1 MKNLGRASGLFLAGM
16 FLLTPLAQA
25 AGGFSDLSE
34 SHPNY
39 EAIVELKERGIIG
52 GYPDGTFKPNQ
63 VVNRVEALK
72 IILKAA
78 DIDVPTDAAMGL
90 AGFSDVDS
98 SQWYAPYLR
107 AALSKGIVSG
117 YPDGTFRP
125 AQTVNLVENLKMLML
140 ARGVNMNSIIVQ
152 GNPYADAFKDQWYA
166 KYVQYAKD
174 RKLIDADSDNKIYPD
189 QGMTRGKLAET
200 AYRLV
205 YMQENGL
212 EWFAPESE
220 QPDEMVLNV
229 SIEDMKFKQAE
240 MVIPL
245 GSTVKWTNAD
255 NMNHDVQSI
264 GSNTLNSA
272 ILENGDTY
280 TYTFNEEGT
289 FEYMCSL
296 HPSMKGK
303 ITVKP
308 AHQVP
313 TI

>member
-1 MKNLGRASGLFLAGM
+1 MKLFGKMTGAFLAGL
-16 FLLTPLAQA
+16 FLLTPLTQA

-34 SHPNY
+34 NHPNF
-39 EAIVELKERGIIG
+39 EAIVELKDRGIIG
-52 GYPDGTFKPNQ
+52 GYPDGTFKPDQ

-78 DIDVPTDAAMGL
+78 DIEIPTDAAMGL
-90 AGFSDVDS
+90 AGFSDVDA

-125 AQTVNLVENLKMLML
+125 SQTVNLVENLKMLML

-152 GNPYADAFKDQWYA
+152 GNPYADAFGDQWYA

-174 RKLIDADSDNKIYPD
+174 RKLIDADPNNKIFPD

-205 YMQENGL
+205 YMQENNL

-220 QPDEMVLNV
+220 APDEMVLNV
-229 SIEDMKFKQAE
+229 TIQDMEFGPAE
-240 MVIPL
+240 MTIPL

-255 NMNHDVQSI
+255 NMNHNVKSI
-264 GSNTLNSA
+264 GSNMLSSP
-272 ILENGDTY
+272 LLDNGDS
-280 TYTFNEEGT
+280 YTFTFDEEGT
-289 FEYMCSL
+289 FEYFCSI

>member
-1 MKNLGRASGLFLAGM
+1 MKNLGKSAGLFLAGM
-16 FLLTPLAQA
+16 FLLMPLAQA
-25 AGGFSDLSE
+25 AGGFSDLNE
-34 SHPNY
+34 NHPNY
-39 EAIVELKERGIIG
+39 DAIVELKERGIIG
-52 GYPDGTFKPNQ
+52 GYPDGTFKPDQ

-72 IILKAA
+72 ILLKAA
-78 DIDVPTDAAMGL
+78 EIDVPMDGAMGL

-107 AALSKGIVSG
+107 AALSRGIVSG

-125 AQTVNLVENLKMLML
+125 TQTVNLVENLKMLML
-140 ARGVNMNSIIVQ
+140 ARGVNMSSIIVPE
-152 GNPYADAFKDQWYA
+152 NPYADAFKDQWYA

-174 RKLIDADSDNKIYPD
+174 RKLIDADADNKVYPG

-200 AYRLV
+200 AYRLA
-205 YMQENGL
+205 YMQENNL
-212 EWFAPESE
+212 EWFAPQSE

-229 SIEDMKFKQAE
+229 SIQDMEFKLAE
-240 MVIPL
+240 MTIPV

-255 NMNHDVQSI
+255 SMNHDVQSI
-264 GSNTLNSA
+264 GSNTLNSPL
-272 ILENGDTY
+272 LENGDSY
-280 TYTFNEEGT
+280 SYTFNEEGT
-289 FEYMCSL
+289 FDYMCSL

-303 ITVKP
+303 IIVKP